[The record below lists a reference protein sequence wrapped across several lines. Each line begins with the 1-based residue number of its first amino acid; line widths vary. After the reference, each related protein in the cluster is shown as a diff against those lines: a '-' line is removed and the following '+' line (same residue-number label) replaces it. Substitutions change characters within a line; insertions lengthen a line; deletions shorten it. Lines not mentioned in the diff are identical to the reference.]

1 MEGDAAAGVSGEPR
15 VRAAAILSLIAAAAV
30 LAALAAALI
39 LVGRE
44 TPAGV
49 GVAGAGALLIL
60 AGIRAREAKSARLAF
75 ADASLERAVDAVIL
89 GAVAWAEIGARPLV
103 SAAALVA
110 LGASYLAAYLRAKS
124 SGLGFPLGDSL
135 IVRSVRWTIVALGLV
150 FPSLLQLA
158 LWVSAAVSV
167 QLIVRHASAVAR
179 VPEGR

>member
-1 MEGDAAAGVSGEPR
+1 MEGDPAGATGDPR
-15 VRAAAILSLIAAAAV
+15 AVATLSLIAAAAV
-30 LAALAAALI
+30 LAGLAAALVV
-39 LVGRE
+39 LDQQ
-44 TPAGV
+44 TPAGL

-89 GAVAWAEIGARPLV
+89 GAVAWAEIDLRPVV

>member
-1 MEGDAAAGVSGEPR
+1 MEGDAAAGAAGEPR
-15 VRAAAILSLIAAAAV
+15 FRAAAILWLIAAAAL

-39 LVGRE
+39 LVGQE
-44 TPAGV
+44 PPAGLA
-49 GVAGAGALLIL
+49 VAGAGALLIL

-89 GAVAWAEIGARPLV
+89 GAVAWAEIEGRPLV
-103 SAAALVA
+103 SAAAVIA

-135 IVRSVRWTIVALGLV
+135 IVRSLRWTIVALGLV

-158 LWVSAAVSV
+158 MWASALVSL
-167 QLIVRHASAVAR
+167 QLVVRHATAVAR
-179 VPEGR
+179 IPEGR

>member
-1 MEGDAAAGVSGEPR
+1 MEGAPPAGLSGEPPI
-15 VRAAAILSLIAAAAV
+15 RAAAILSLIAAAAL
-30 LAALAAALI
+30 LAALAAALV
-39 LVGRE
+39 LVRHQS
-44 TPAGV
+44 PAGLA
-49 GVAGAGALLIL
+49 VAGAGGLLIL

-89 GAVAWAEIGARPLV
+89 GAVAWAEIDVRPLV

-110 LGASYLAAYLRAKS
+110 LGSSYLAAYLRAKS

-150 FPSLLQLA
+150 FPSLLQPA
-158 LWVSAAVSV
+158 LWASAAVSI